1 MNPVHDL
8 NYRCREFD
16 VTTISEALT
25 AYRICAQAEGRS
37 PRTIEWITSSMRY
50 FSDFLSTDR
59 DVSSINANDLRSFI
73 IYLQQRKK
81 YQKHPYNHAQED
93 RISPQSIE
101 TYCRAVRAFFGFL
114 KREEL
119 ITRNLMEKVK
129 IPKVPKKIVPT
140 FSDKDL
146 ETMLLK
152 INTKS
157 GLGFRDYVIML
168 VLIDTAARVSEIANL
183 KLEDVNLENGYLRVM
198 GKGGKERY
206 IPIGRKV
213 CKALLKY
220 KLKYRAE
227 LATNDNFFVTADGR
241 PLSIGR
247 IERICQHYGQKAGL
261 SRCYPHKLRHTSS
274 VLYLRNGGDP
284 FSLQK
289 KLGHTSLQMTRYYC
303 DLADSDVRAQHLR
316 FGVADKLKI

>member
-1 MNPVHDL
+1 M
-8 NYRCREFD
+8 
-16 VTTISEALT
+16 TTISEALT

-37 PRTIEWITSSMRY
+37 PRTIEWITSGMRY
-50 FSDFLSTDR
+50 FSDFLGTDR
-59 DVSSINANDLRSFI
+59 NVSSINANDLRSFI
-73 IYLQQRKK
+73 IYLQERKK
-81 YQKHPYNHAQED
+81 YKKHPYNHVQD
-93 RISPQSIE
+93 NLISPQSIE
-101 TYCRAVRAFFGFL
+101 TYCRAIRAFFGFL

-119 ITRNLMEKVK
+119 ITRNPMEKVK
-129 IPKVPKKIVPT
+129 IPKVPKKVVPT
-140 FSDKDL
+140 FSDKNL
-146 ETMLLK
+146 EAMLSK

-157 GLGFRDYVIML
+157 GLGLRDYVIML
-168 VLIDTAARVSEIANL
+168 VLVDTAARVSEIATL
-183 KLEDVNLENGYLRVM
+183 KMEDVNLENGYLRVM
-198 GKGGKERY
+198 GKGGKERD

-213 CKALLKY
+213 SKSLMKY

-227 LATNDNFFVTADGR
+227 LATTDNFFITRQGR

-247 IERICQHYGQKAGL
+247 IERICKHYGQKAGL

-316 FGVADKLKI
+316 FGVADKLRI